1 MKEIEEWKEKEKEKE
16 KQLHIQGENTV
27 ILNKDEIGN
36 LEINTI
42 EQTEENAEILKENN
56 DNIMS
61 DNENSNLEQTE
72 EKAEILNEN
81 LE

>member
-1 MKEIEEWKEKEKEKE
+1 MKEIEEWKEKEKKKE
-16 KQLHIQGENTV
+16 LHIQGENTV
-27 ILNKDEIGN
+27 ILNKDEIVN

-42 EQTEENAEILKENN
+42 EQTEEKAEILKENN